1 MHDHRKLRVWRRAYA
16 LAVESHRATRAF
28 PVEERYGL
36 ADQIRRSAVS
46 VPANI
51 AEGAARGRG
60 SFTHFLRIA
69 AGSAAE
75 LETQL
80 EIARDLGFVDPTA
93 SGQLLGDARTVRNM
107 LWGLIRK
114 TEATTEQH
122 DSTTRHGPVS

>member
-46 VPANI
+46 VPPNI
-51 AEGAARGRG
+51 AEGAGRGRG
-60 SFTHFLRIA
+60 SFAQFLRIA
-69 AGSAAE
+69 AGSASE

-80 EIARDLGFVDPTA
+80 EIARDLGFIETTT
-93 SGQLLGDARTVRNM
+93 SGRLLGDTRTVRNM

-114 TEATTEQH
+114 TEAASRA
-122 DSTTRHGPVS
+122 DAGPEDHS

>member
-1 MHDHRKLRVWRRAYA
+1 MHEYRKLRVWRHAYA
-16 LAVESHRATRAF
+16 LAVESHRATRTF
-28 PVEERYGL
+28 PAEERYGL

-51 AEGAARGRG
+51 AEGAARGRS
-60 SFTHFLRIA
+60 SFAQFLRIA

-80 EIARDLGFVDPTA
+80 ELARDLGFVDTA
-93 SGQLLGDARTVRNM
+93 RSGRLLGATRTVRNM

-114 TEATTEQH
+114 TEATSRADAEPGDH
-122 DSTTRHGPVS
+122 S